1 MKRNTVFVVLLAA
14 AGAWQSGVA
23 AEETA
28 EREAA
33 AKEAA
38 AYLIK
43 QLGGALKQEMAK
55 GGPAAAVKVCTQL
68 APEIAGRISRERGWR
83 VTRVSD
89 KVRNPLLGMPDAW
102 EQTVLADFRTRAA
115 KGEALDQTTYAEVV
129 EEPQGKYFRFMKA
142 IGIKPVCLAC
152 HGQEDQIAPEIRA
165 TLAENYPKDQAT
177 GYSVGELRG
186 AVSIKQPLAVGE

>member
-1 MKRNTVFVVLLAA
+1 MKRNTVIGVLLAA

-23 AEETA
+23 SEEVV
-28 EREAA
+28 ERQAA
-33 AKEAA
+33 ATQAA
-38 AYLIK
+38 GHLIK
-43 QLGGALKQEMAK
+43 QLGGALKEEMAK

-102 EQTVLADFRTRAA
+102 EQKVLADFRSRAA
-115 KGEALDQTTYAEVV
+115 TGEALDQMTYAEVV
-129 EEPQGKYFRFMKA
+129 EEPQGEYFRFMKA

-152 HGQEDQIAPEIRA
+152 HGQKDQIAPEILA
-165 TLAENYPKDQAT
+165 TLEENYPKDQAT
-177 GYSVGELRG
+177 GYAAGELRG
-186 AVSIKQPLAVGE
+186 AVSIKQPLAGE